1 MSSVTV
7 VMNLVGSE
15 SSFATKD
22 TESLHRL
29 FQIMRNEKL
38 RNPAKADHRL
48 FVRTYTYPAK
58 DASRKIET
66 A

>member
-7 VMNLVGSE
+7 VTKLAGTE

-29 FQIMRNEKL
+29 FRTMQDEAL
-38 RNPAKADHRL
+38 RAPAKATHRL
-48 FVRTYTYPAK
+48 FVRVYNLSCQK
-58 DASRKIET
+58 DQPTLEQ
-66 A
+66 